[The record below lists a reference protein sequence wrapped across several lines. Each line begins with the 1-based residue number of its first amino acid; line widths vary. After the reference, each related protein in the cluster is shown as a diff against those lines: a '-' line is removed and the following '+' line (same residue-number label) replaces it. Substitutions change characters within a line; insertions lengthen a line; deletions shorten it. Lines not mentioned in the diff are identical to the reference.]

1 MNFLAKNNGK
11 KMKNKSI
18 NLQRTESLL
27 EELIPEALSSLN
39 DHRITS
45 LTITEVDCKNG
56 KYDAKVYYDGSDF
69 DKNEQKEIRVA
80 LRKANGAIK
89 SYILGATSW
98 YKCPDF
104 TFLVDDMMEKR
115 AHMEDLFSQI
125 ASKKE
130 SDKEE

>member
-1 MNFLAKNNGK
+1 
-11 KMKNKSI
+11 MKNKSV

-39 DHRITS
+39 DHRIVS

-56 KYDAKVYYDGSDF
+56 KYDAKVYFDASDF
-69 DKNEQKEIRVA
+69 DNAELKEIRAA

-104 TFLVDDMMEKR
+104 TFLVDNMLEKR
-115 AHMEDLFSQI
+115 NRMEELFSQI
-125 ASKKE
+125 SKTK
-130 SDKEE
+130 KIEEED

>member
-1 MNFLAKNNGK
+1 MN
-11 KMKNKSI
+11 NKSV
-18 NLQRTESLL
+18 NLQRTQSLL

-39 DHRITS
+39 DHRISS

-56 KYDAKVYYDGSDF
+56 KYDANVYYDGSDF
-69 DKNEQKEIRVA
+69 DKAELKEVRIA

-115 AHMEDLFSQI
+115 ARMEDLFSQI
-125 ASKKE
+125 SKDAKK
-130 SDKEE
+130 DEE

>member
-1 MNFLAKNNGK
+1 
-11 KMKNKSI
+11 MKNKSV

-39 DHRITS
+39 DNRITS
-45 LTITEVDCKNG
+45 LAITEVDCKNG

-69 DKNEQKEIRVA
+69 DKIELKEIRIA

-115 AHMEDLFSQI
+115 AKMEDLFAQI
-125 ASKKE
+125 SKSKKTE
-130 SDKEE
+130 EKE

>member
-1 MNFLAKNNGK
+1 
-11 KMKNKSI
+11 MKNKSV

-39 DHRITS
+39 DNRITS
-45 LTITEVDCKNG
+45 LAITEVDCKNG

-69 DKNEQKEIRVA
+69 DKVELKEIRVA

-115 AHMEDLFSQI
+115 AKMEDLFAQI
-125 ASKKE
+125 SKDKKTEEKE
-130 SDKEE
+130 

>member
-1 MNFLAKNNGK
+1 
-11 KMKNKSI
+11 MKNKSV

-39 DHRITS
+39 DNRITS

-56 KYDAKVYYDGSDF
+56 KYDAKVYYDASDF
-69 DKNEQKEIRVA
+69 DKEELKEIGVS

-104 TFLVDDMMEKR
+104 TFIVDDMLEKR
-115 AHMEDLFSQI
+115 ARMDDLFSQI
-125 ASKKE
+125 STNKKDE
-130 SDKEE
+130 EKE

>member
-1 MNFLAKNNGK
+1 
-11 KMKNKSI
+11 MKNKSV

-39 DHRITS
+39 DNRITS

-56 KYDAKVYYDGSDF
+56 KYDAKVYYDASDF
-69 DKNEQKEIRVA
+69 DNEELKEIRVS

-104 TFLVDDMMEKR
+104 TFIVDDMLEKR
-115 AHMEDLFSQI
+115 ARMDDLFSQI
-125 ASKKE
+125 STNKKDQE
-130 SDKEE
+130 KE

>member
-1 MNFLAKNNGK
+1 MT
-11 KMKNKSI
+11 NKSV

-56 KYDAKVYYDGSDF
+56 KYDAKVYYDGNDF
-69 DKNEQKEIRVA
+69 DKTELKEIRQS

-98 YKCPDF
+98 YKCPNF
-104 TFLVDDMMEKR
+104 TFIIDDMMDKR
-115 AHMEDLFSQI
+115 ARMEDLFSQI
-125 ASKKE
+125 ATKKPTQE
-130 SDKEE
+130 KE

>member
-1 MNFLAKNNGK
+1 MN
-11 KMKNKSI
+11 NKSV

-39 DHRITS
+39 DHRIVS

-69 DKNEQKEIRVA
+69 DKAELKEIRMA

-104 TFLVDDMMEKR
+104 TFLVDEMMEKR
-115 AHMEDLFSQI
+115 ARMEDLFSQI
-125 ASKKE
+125 SKTK
-130 SDKEE
+130 KNEEED

>member
-1 MNFLAKNNGK
+1 
-11 KMKNKSI
+11 MKNKSV

-39 DHRITS
+39 DNRITS

-56 KYDAKVYYDGSDF
+56 KYDAKVYYDASDF
-69 DKNEQKEIRVA
+69 DKDEQKEIRVS

-104 TFLVDDMMEKR
+104 TFIVDDMLEKR
-115 AHMEDLFSQI
+115 ARMDDLFSQI
-125 ASKKE
+125 STNKKDE
-130 SDKEE
+130 EKE